1 MLGRRIPIITAGELG
16 ALCLF
21 LTPQT
26 APSIALLT
34 LVRAFLQICGAT
46 LGSHPLIMDYVKQ
59 ESRGKA
65 AAVQNLGNLIG
76 ETFAMSVLFGYSK
89 KEDVT

>member
-1 MLGRRIPIITAGELG
+1 
-16 ALCLF
+16 
-21 LTPQT
+21 
-26 APSIALLT
+26 
-34 LVRAFLQICGAT
+34 
-46 LGSHPLIMDYVKQ
+46 MDYVKQ